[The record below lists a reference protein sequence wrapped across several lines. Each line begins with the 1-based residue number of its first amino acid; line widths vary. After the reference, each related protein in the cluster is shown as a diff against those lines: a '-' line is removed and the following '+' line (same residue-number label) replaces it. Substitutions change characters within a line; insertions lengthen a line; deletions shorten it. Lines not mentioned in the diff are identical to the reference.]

1 MTDIAYPAIVLLTIA
16 SAATAIASKYLG
28 WPQNVF
34 YISKPL
40 TTVLILVPVMVLI
53 PDSKTAYIP
62 LIAGGLAFALIGD
75 ILLMLPE
82 SQFVLGIGSF
92 AATHALY
99 LAAFISVAGLALI
112 NPSTIPLI
120 LFSVIMTRFL
130 WSGLRKS
137 LQIPVAAYIVLI
149 TIMTAQAIG
158 AALEQEGAGL
168 AIAAAGAILFL
179 ASDSMLAIDRFRVPF
194 RSAQALVLSTY
205 WLGQWLIALSA
216 RFAAPIF

>member
-1 MTDIAYPAIVLLTIA
+1 MAEIAYPAIVLLTLA
-16 SAATAIASKYLG
+16 SAAIAIASKYLG
-28 WPQNVF
+28 WHQNVF

-40 TTVLILVPVMVLI
+40 TTALILVSVLILI
-53 PDSKTAYIP
+53 PESKSAYVP

-82 SQFVLGIGSF
+82 NRFVLGIGSF

-99 LAAFISVAGLALI
+99 LAAFISAAGLALI

-120 LFSVIMTRFL
+120 LFSGLMTRFL

-137 LQIPVAAYIVLI
+137 LQIPVFAYIVLI

-158 AALEQEGAGL
+158 AAVQLEGGGT
-168 AIAAAGAILFL
+168 AIAAAGAVLFF

-194 RSAQALVLSTY
+194 NAAQGLVLATY
-205 WLGQWLIALSA
+205 WLGQWLIALST
-216 RFAAPIF
+216 RFGVPIF